1 MRFKIKHFLNSV
13 LVTCFIILLGCQL
26 QEPSKNHGVLYLENR
41 SNKLKIL
48 VHNKNDI
55 ISLIGQ
61 PHSKSVSTNNEWI
74 FIERVITRGAYH
86 KLGQNILKTNNVLV
100 LKFNKYGVLTE
111 KNFLNKDDIKK
122 LTFLKKDTENNLSKK
137 SFVQEFL
144 SSLKAKMYGK
154 R

>member
-1 MRFKIKHFLNSV
+1 
-13 LVTCFIILLGCQL
+13 
-26 QEPSKNHGVLYLENR
+26 PSKNHGILYLENR
-41 SNKLKIL
+41 SNKLKVL

-55 ISLIGQ
+55 INLIGQ

-111 KNFLNKDDIKK
+111 KNFFNKDDIKK
-122 LTFLKKDTENNLSKK
+122 LTFSKKDTENNLSKK

-144 SSLKAKMYGK
+144 SSLKTKMYG
-154 R
+154 RR

>member
-1 MRFKIKHFLNSV
+1 MRFKIKHFYIFL
-13 LVTCFIILLGCQL
+13 LTTCFIILLGCQL
-26 QEPSKNHGVLYLENR
+26 QEPSKSHGVLYLENR
-41 SNKLKIL
+41 SNKLKVL

-55 ISLIGQ
+55 IRLIGQ

-86 KLGQNILKTNNVLV
+86 KLGQNVLKTNNVLV
-100 LKFNKYGVLTE
+100 LKFNKYGVLIE

-122 LTFLKKDTENNLSKK
+122 LTFSKKDTENNLTKK
-137 SFVQEFL
+137 SFVQQFL